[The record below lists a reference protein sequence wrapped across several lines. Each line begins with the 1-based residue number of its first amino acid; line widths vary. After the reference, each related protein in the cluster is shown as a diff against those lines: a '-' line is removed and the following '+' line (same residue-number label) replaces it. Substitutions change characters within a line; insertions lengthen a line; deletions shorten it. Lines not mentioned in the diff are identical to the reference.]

1 MGEINEDELKKLAY
15 EIDELGGNPLSKLEG
30 ILKLLPSNIYIKD
43 KEGRYLFATQYWHH
57 LNMEDNDGH
66 WSIAGKTDLE
76 VRKDKE
82 NALIAMESDKRVVES
97 DKGTSYVININLDNK
112 QEYFKVIKEPIHD
125 DKGNVVG
132 IVGLIYDVTEE
143 ENIRIS
149 LEKESLFDSLTGLK
163 NRRAF
168 DLYVEELANGD
179 ILPVSFIVADCN
191 YLKETNDTFGHL
203 VGDELLRMAAV
214 VLRDVIPDEFQ
225 LFRTGGDEFVSI
237 LPGIDQNQANKYVEE
252 IIKLENSFRIRNNPL
267 SLAIGISCFDNK
279 DIDIKEVINEAD
291 MAMYSDKE
299 KIKRNVC
306 KIKKEGRLINP
317 EFNTFLEALGKTVD
331 TVSAVSEG
339 LKGIGSFI
347 RLGKLTVTL
356 YQPVSKYTPMGEMME
371 KTVYLTDEE
380 VSPESDY
387 VREIHMEEGGMVVF
401 KGYVIKGEDSFTHS
415 ERSDLNAIIDI
426 IMLHGA
432 RNRLVSKLKMTSL
445 TNYLTGLP
453 NSGGFIN
460 EIGNKLNNGDIIR
473 FDSYFINLRGF
484 GIINRKYGRTEGDN
498 CVKRYA
504 DKVTKELV
512 KGEVLSHFG
521 GDNFAA
527 LIYKDR
533 RREFLDFIS
542 SLQISAY
549 RGPFEEKVRVYS
561 TVGLYPIDEFEQP
574 EEIMTAC
581 SAALSVARAQRK
593 DVVIINPE
601 MHKQIILNK
610 MLMQEFADA
619 LKNGAIEVYYQPK
632 VDIRTNEIIGAEA
645 LARWNR
651 DNNVLLPAK
660 FISILEKNGHSLEL
674 DLYMLKKV
682 CADIKAWQ
690 DLGNDTVPVSVNF
703 SRRDICDEER
713 TPKDTANM
721 ILSTIEQAGID
732 PGKIMIEV
740 TETVDET
747 EQKQLF
753 EFMTELCLG
762 GINTSIDDFG
772 TGYSSLSILRDFPI
786 SEIKIDRSF
795 INYERLGRNDEII
808 IQSIM
813 TMAKKLGIDV
823 ITEGVE
829 TEAQVEFLRKL
840 GCYKVQGFLF
850 DKPLTKYEWE
860 RRLTRGGY

>member
-15 EIDELGGNPLSKLEG
+15 EIDELGGNPLSKLES

-57 LNMEDNDGH
+57 LDMGEDNGH

-82 NALIAMESDKRVVES
+82 NALIAMESDKRVIES
-97 DKGTSYVININLDNK
+97 DKGTSYVLNINLDNK

-125 DKGNVVG
+125 DEGNVVG

-143 ENIRIS
+143 ETIRIS
-149 LEKESLFDSLTGLK
+149 LEKESLFDSLTGLR
-163 NRRAF
+163 NRRAY
-168 DLYVEELANGD
+168 DLYIEEVEKGEN
-179 ILPVSFIVADCN
+179 LPVSFIVVDCN
-191 YLKETNDTFGHL
+191 DLKETNDTFGHL
-203 VGDELLRMAAV
+203 VGDELIRMTSV
-214 VLRDVIPDEFQ
+214 VLRDVLPERFQ

-237 LPGIDQNQANKYVEE
+237 LPGIDINQANKYAEE
-252 IIKLENSFRIRNNPL
+252 IIELEHSFRIRNNTL
-267 SLAIGISCFDNK
+267 SLAIGTACWDNR
-279 DIDIKEVINEAD
+279 DIDIRDIIKDAD
-291 MAMYSDKE
+291 MAMYSNKE
-299 KIKRNVC
+299 ILKRNDGR
-306 KIKKEGRLINP
+306 IKKEDRLINP
-317 EFNTFLEALGKTVD
+317 EFNPFLEALNKSVD

-339 LKGIGSFI
+339 LKSIGGFI

-356 YQPVSKYTPMGEMME
+356 YQPISKYTPMGEMME
-371 KTVYLTDEE
+371 KTIYLTEKE
-380 VSPESDY
+380 VSQESDY
-387 VREIHMEEGGMVVF
+387 VREIHIEEGGMVVF
-401 KGYVIKGEDSFTHS
+401 KGYVIKGEDSFTYN
-415 ERSDLNAIIDI
+415 ERADLNAIIDI

-432 RNRLVSKLKMTSL
+432 RNRLISKLKMISL

-460 EIGNKLNNGDIIR
+460 EIVNKLNNGDIIR

-484 GIINRKYGRTEGDN
+484 GIINRKYGRVEGDN

-504 DKVTKELV
+504 DKISKELV

-533 RREFLDFIS
+533 RKEFLNFIS

-549 RGPFEEKVRVYS
+549 RGPFEDKVRVYS
-561 TVGLYPIDEFEQP
+561 TAGLYPINEFEQP

-581 SAALSVARAQRK
+581 SAALSIARAQRK
-593 DVVIINPE
+593 DVVVINPE

-610 MLMQEFADA
+610 MLMQEFSDA
-619 LKNGAIEVYYQPK
+619 LKNNAIEVYYQPK

-651 DNNVLLPAK
+651 DNDILLPAK

-682 CADIKAWQ
+682 CADIKGWQ
-690 DLGNDTVPVSVNF
+690 DLGNETVPVSVNF
-703 SRRDICDEER
+703 SRRDIYDEER

-721 ILSTIEQAGID
+721 ILSVIECAGID

-795 INYERLGRNDEII
+795 INYERLGKNDEII
-808 IQSIM
+808 IQSII
-813 TMAKKLGIDV
+813 TMARKLGIDV

-829 TEAQVEFLRKL
+829 TENQIEFLRNL
-840 GCYKVQGFLF
+840 GCYKVQGFLY
-850 DKPLTKYEWE
+850 DEPLTKYEWE